1 MQYAFMRL
9 SALEMAGAADY
20 SSPRAR
26 ARSRGSD
33 EKPGRPAMPATQDDL
48 FAFLAARG
56 IAVSTVSHPP
66 LHTVEESRA
75 LRGEIAGAH
84 TKNLFLKDR
93 KDALFLVVAEENAA
107 IDLKRLHEKIGA
119 SGKLSFGKPDL
130 LLEVLGVTPGAVTA
144 FGLINDTAGRVS
156 VVVDATL
163 MAGDRINC
171 HPLVNTATTTIGRD
185 DLIAF
190 MKATGHPPKIVSFS
204 GPDL

>member
-1 MQYAFMRL
+1 
-9 SALEMAGAADY
+9 
-20 SSPRAR
+20 
-26 ARSRGSD
+26 
-33 EKPGRPAMPATQDDL
+33 MPATSDDL
-48 FAFLAARG
+48 FAFLAAHG
-56 IAVSTVSHPP
+56 IAVATVSHPP

-93 KDALFLVVAEENAA
+93 RDALYLVVAEENAI

-119 SGKLSFGKPDL
+119 SGKLSFGKPEL

-144 FGLINDTAGRVS
+144 FGLLNDKAGRVTAI
-156 VVVDATL
+156 VDRTL
-163 MAGDRINC
+163 IDSERINC

-190 MKATGHPPKIVSFS
+190 MKATGHPPKFVSFS
-204 GPDL
+204 ASDL